1 MKITYRIPSKK
12 VPYGYIEIDWERTD
26 GGGIPDPAELAEEYA
41 QYILDYQAAEVQAFE
56 NPAARQIKKA
66 DKVDKTVDDA
76 QKILNEGLGGV
87 TEVCEHKFVYGDDGK
102 GHSGSVCVKCGEPED
117 DDPAA
122 PWNDTSD
129 NTETK
134 KTQSSDDDWDFN

>member
-12 VPYGYIEIDWERTD
+12 VPYGYIEIDWERASGT
-26 GGGIPDPAELAEEYA
+26 GMPDPAELAEEYA
-41 QYILDYQAAEVQAFE
+41 QFILDYQAAEVQAFE
-56 NPAARQIKKA
+56 NPAIKQIKKA
-66 DKVDKTVDDA
+66 DKTVDDA

-87 TEVCEHKFVYGDDGK
+87 TEVDG
-102 GHSGSVCVKCGEPED
+102 

-129 NTETK
+129 NNETE
-134 KTQSSDDDWDFN
+134 KTQSSDDDWDFS